1 MQLRTYSFAG
11 AAAST
16 AGVAYLVCAAFTA
29 LWPAAALRLLGWVA
43 HIVNVEKFA
52 GDVSMSFGSVTAGL
66 VEIVLYAYLFAWLLA
81 WFYNRFAEQGS

>member
-1 MQLRTYSFAG
+1 MQLRTNSFAG

-16 AGVAYLVCAAFTA
+16 AGIAYLVCAAFTA

-52 GDVSMSFGSVTAGL
+52 GDVAMTAGGVTIGL
-66 VEIVLYAYLFAWLLA
+66 IQVVLYAYLAAWIFA
-81 WFYNRFAEQGS
+81 WFYNRFAK